1 MRSWIADISRES
13 EPGRNPGCSF
23 RLTHQ
28 LENYVHSKA
37 DRIPPLDLTPELDAL
52 WHPLREAA
60 LRVLR
65 SGQYVLGPEVEAF
78 EREAAGFLGVQHA
91 IGLNSGTD
99 ALVIGLRAIGVRPGD
114 EVVTSPFSFFATA
127 EAISLIGATPV
138 FADIEEDG
146 FNIDPDRVESAITR
160 HTRAVLPVHLFGRPA
175 ELDRIKQLAADRGL
189 RVLED
194 CAQSFGARL
203 DGKATGSLAD
213 AGAFSF
219 YPTKNLGGVG
229 DGGLLT
235 TDDDEVAETA
245 RMLRNHGE
253 RTRYHN
259 EMLGYNSRLDAMQA
273 ALLRVKLEHIDPA
286 NDGRRKAALRYQE
299 MLADLPGLSTPQ
311 VTPGHV
317 FHQYTIRIAGGRRDL
332 VRQKLD
338 EAGIGTMVYYPIPI
352 HRLPVYA
359 DAYGDLEL
367 PIAEA
372 AAEQVLS
379 IPIWP
384 AIDIETQERVAAALR
399 AAITD

>member
-1 MRSWIADISRES
+1 
-13 EPGRNPGCSF
+13 
-23 RLTHQ
+23 
-28 LENYVHSKA
+28 VHSRS
-37 DRIPPLDLTPELDAL
+37 DRVPPLDLTPELDAL
-52 WHPLREAA
+52 WEPLREAA

-65 SGQYVLGPEVEAF
+65 SGQFVLGPEVEAF
-78 EREAAGFLGVQHA
+78 EREAADFLGVAHA

-99 ALVIGLRAIGVRPGD
+99 ALVIGLRALGIEPGD

-127 EAISLIGATPV
+127 EAVSLIGATPV
-138 FADIEEDG
+138 FADIEAEG
-146 FNIDPDRVESAITR
+146 FNLDPRSVESAITDR
-160 HTRAVLPVHLFGRPA
+160 TRALLPVHLFGRPA
-175 ELDRIKQLAADRGL
+175 AMKQINQLAERHDL
-189 RVLED
+189 QVLED

-203 DGKATGSLAD
+203 DGAATGALAD

-235 TDDDEVAETA
+235 TDDEAVAESA

-253 RTRYHN
+253 RSRYNN

-273 ALLRVKLEHIDPA
+273 ALLRVKLGRIDSA
-286 NDGRRKAALRYQE
+286 NDGRRQAAVRYGE
-299 MLADLPGLSTPQ
+299 MLAGLPGVRAPQ

-332 VRQKLD
+332 VRERLD

-352 HRLPVYA
+352 HRLPVYE
-359 DAYGDLEL
+359 YEYRDLEL
-367 PIAEA
+367 PVTEA
-372 AAEQVLS
+372 AADQVLS

-384 AIDIETQERVAAALR
+384 EIDSVTQERVVAALQEAL
-399 AAITD
+399 AA